1 MCGICGIAGPSIT
14 EQDLKVFKDLLY
26 VSALRGDHSTGVA
39 AIKTGEDWGA
49 RIRKDVV
56 SSDYFLWEDEI
67 SKSPI
72 ISGTHHH
79 IFMGHCRHATAGD
92 ITAENSHPFE
102 TETLIGTHNGTLDDV
117 EFWDKVKTDSELM
130 FQKMDSHG
138 VIPVLDELDAAS
150 AFAVAVWLKGTD
162 SLILS
167 RNEHR
172 PLHIALNKDRG
183 VLYYASEAEML
194 TLCLNRRS
202 IRHDLYTLLPYKLY
216 EFSMEWIRKQILDD
230 DTVFEYH
237 NMTDK
242 TGLGK
247 KWWEDYRYSWYPN
260 GSSSQTSTK
269 RGKATYMGKEV
280 KEDAFEDI
288 GEESVE
294 KSRES
299 GKWDKDKDGLP
310 WQMYECDFCGCEMTE
325 PELDDSD
332 RYFARQGDLVSKA
345 CRSCLPV
352 MAQMAG
358 VSCN

>member
-14 EQDLKVFKDLLY
+14 TQDLKVFKDLLY

-39 AIKTGEDWGA
+39 TIKTGEDWDA
-49 RIRKDVV
+49 RIRKDAV
-56 SSDYFLWEDEI
+56 SADYFLWEDEI

-72 ISGTHHH
+72 ISGTDHH

-92 ITAENSHPFE
+92 ITPENSHPFE
-102 TETLIGTHNGTLDDV
+102 TETLIGTHNGTLDDI

-183 VLYYASEAEML
+183 VLYYASESEML
-194 TLCLNRRS
+194 SLCLNRRA

-230 DTVFEYH
+230 ERVFEYH

-242 TGLGK
+242 TGLGT
-247 KWWEDYRYSWYPN
+247 KWWEDYRYSWYPPESN
-260 GSSSQTSTK
+260 SSSRAPK
-269 RGKATYMGKEV
+269 RGNHSKDSKDDEGSKNGKDD
-280 KEDAFEDI
+280 KEDT
-288 GEESVE
+288 
-294 KSRES
+294 
-299 GKWDKDKDGLP
+299 GLP